1 MHSQP
6 CGTRVAVL
14 APQPCGQDCEA
25 LARAVDAV
33 DLSPWKPGPVS
44 LHTTAAT
51 LQGDRQRDDAL
62 LRQGMDDAFDGPLRP
77 CAVAPRLHVDAKAA
91 ASWQQTTVV
100 ASAQDDEALL
110 RAAMDAAES
119 PPASSWQP
127 TTMVASH
134 AQDDEALLRAAMDA
148 AESPPAFW
156 QPTNVSTESPSTA
169 PSEPRSM
176 GYLSLPDGAAA
187 GLLPAMPGTVGFD
200 ELGVVRLA

>member
-119 PPASSWQP
+119 PPA
-127 TTMVASH
+127 
-134 AQDDEALLRAAMDA
+134 
-148 AESPPAFW
+148 FW

>member
-1 MHSQP
+1 MDDDDYAYAGARP
-6 CGTRVAVL
+6 CGTTAAVVAPL
-14 APQPCGQDCEA
+14 PCGQDFEA

-51 LQGDRQRDDAL
+51 LSDSQREDAL

-77 CAVAPRLHVDAKAA
+77 YSVAPRLQVDVM
-91 ASWQQTTVV
+91 T
-100 ASAQDDEALL
+100 
-110 RAAMDAAES
+110 
-119 PPASSWQP
+119 ASSWQP
-127 TTMVASH
+127 TVVASH
-134 AQDDEALLRAAMDA
+134 AQGDEALLRAAMDA

-200 ELGVVRLA
+200 ELGVVRLT